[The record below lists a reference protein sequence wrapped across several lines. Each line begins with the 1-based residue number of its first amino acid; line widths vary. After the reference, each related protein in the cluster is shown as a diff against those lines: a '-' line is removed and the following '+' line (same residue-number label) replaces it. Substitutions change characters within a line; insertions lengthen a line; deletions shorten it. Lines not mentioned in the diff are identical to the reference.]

1 MPKVPH
7 NEANIQKLVETVL
20 DTMDYGAMLSI
31 VEDHLM
37 ETYTDEKIFHNDWE
51 NKGL

>member
-1 MPKVPH
+1 MSKIPH

-37 ETYTDEKIFHNDWE
+37 ESYTNKEIFHSDWE
-51 NKGL
+51 NEGL